1 VKYPVAKHM
10 NTFNRASVEP
20 HKRRSKLEAME
31 LQEMEEDALEG
42 IVEIDKDVL
51 ELNLENNEEVTP

>member
-1 VKYPVAKHM
+1 M